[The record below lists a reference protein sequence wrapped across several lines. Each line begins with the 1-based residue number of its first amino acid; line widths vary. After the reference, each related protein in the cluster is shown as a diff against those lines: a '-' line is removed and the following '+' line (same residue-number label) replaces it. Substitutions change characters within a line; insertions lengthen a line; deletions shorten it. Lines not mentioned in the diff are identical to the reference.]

1 MLDSFRSRIAA
12 ARKSNELFF
21 AALIPVERI
30 VSIFGKDKKVSGTVS
45 EVLASFSHFVDEFLA
60 VVRQPLGFLAQRHED
75 AELRAFASPR
85 LPDSALSFESINQ

>member
-45 EVLASFSHFVDEFLA
+45 EVLASFSHFVDKELKQKTGSSWLTSVRFWGVIWLVGTIDASA
-60 VVRQPLGFLAQRHED
+60 VREMNL
-75 AELRAFASPR
+75 
-85 LPDSALSFESINQ
+85 